1 MQFAKFYGL
10 GQGTWGNIAMNT
22 WNQSVAWEDVF
33 CSGKL
38 VSEAPPRVSS
48 LYCELSDVILVF
60 GLMTSRGV
68 LV

>member
-38 VSEAPPRVSS
+38 VSEAPPRVSG

-60 GLMTSRGV
+60 GLMTSWGV